1 MPRSKKRKSSIN
13 NLSNARSSR
22 HSNASDSKEEH
33 VEASS
38 FSFMKNEGGR
48 PKKKKKVS
56 LVRARSI
63 LWDNEIPHYAKNELE
78 KTHARLA
85 SMRRCRS
92 KFGAGSLKFWFFLYL
107 FMSIIGFQLFDGL
120 SRYEAIQKVAKHQRT
135 SASRLAPKYD
145 FFMKTKQVMVPC

>member
-63 LWDNEIPHYAKNELE
+63 LWDNDEDLGAR
-78 KTHARLA
+78 THKPVDVTL
-85 SMRRCRS
+85 CK
-92 KFGAGSLKFWFFLYL
+92 KFFDHA
-107 FMSIIGFQLFDGL
+107 IIYFD
-120 SRYEAIQKVAKHQRT
+120 Q
-135 SASRLAPKYD
+135 
-145 FFMKTKQVMVPC
+145 